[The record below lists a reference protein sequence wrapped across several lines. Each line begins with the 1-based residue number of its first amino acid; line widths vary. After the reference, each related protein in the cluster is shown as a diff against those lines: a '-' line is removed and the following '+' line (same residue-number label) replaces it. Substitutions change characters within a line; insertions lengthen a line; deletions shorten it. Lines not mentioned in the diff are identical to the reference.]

1 MNTTYEQKVDAILR
15 YLTAEDA
22 TTATAAKNHLLELKN
37 QPTVS
42 APTPITVESAVAELL
57 LEIGIR
63 DKASGYRALVAAI
76 SCVVKD
82 CDTLSSFTKIIYPYA
97 AQACNCAPSQVEK
110 RMRNAIEYAWLNCD
124 PEPMNRL
131 FGNTINANKGKPT
144 NSEFIARCAYV
155 VRQRMGMEVL

>member
-1 MNTTYEQKVDAILR
+1 MNTIEQKVDAILR

-22 TTATAAKNHLLELKN
+22 ATATAAKNHLLELKN

-42 APTPITVESAVAELL
+42 TPTPITVESAVAELL

-63 DKASGYRALVAAI
+63 DKTSGYRALVAAI
-76 SCVVKD
+76 SCVVRD
-82 CDTLSSFTKIIYPYA
+82 YNALSSVTKTIYPYA
-97 AQACNCAPSQVEK
+97 AQVCNCTPNQVER

-131 FGNTINANKGKPT
+131 FGNTINSNKGRPT
-144 NSEFIARCAYV
+144 NSEFIARCASA
-155 VRQRMGMEVL
+155 VRRRIRTDVL